1 MKTNL
6 VEIDPETETGLN
18 EIQERTKEDRK
29 TIIKHLVLYAIHDLE
44 ETEICRRI
52 KEIKKDPSTGISE
65 EELKEYFKKRGVKVD

>member
-29 TIIKHLVLYAIHDLE
+29 TIIRKLVLFAIHDMEDAETFKRIE
-44 ETEICRRI
+44 EIE
-52 KEIKKDPSTGISE
+52 KNPSTGISE
-65 EELKEYFKKRGVKVD
+65 EELNRYFKKRGVKVD